1 MEITRDIQQ
10 VYDTDGPCRLRG
22 VWAGSGP
29 EAFGLWKVAFGA
41 AVAAML
47 LGSAVVT
54 LWRLRAADVPPSAS
68 PSAPTGIPVTAGT
81 VVVADVP
88 VVLRGLG
95 TVQAYNTVAVKSRVD
110 GQIVS
115 VDFEEGQEVKE
126 GAVLFQI
133 DPRPYQAALDQAT
146 ANLEKDQ
153 ATLANAQLNFNR
165 DAKLIESRLAI
176 SQQQYDTDKATVA
189 ADQAALDSDKA
200 QVEAARLN
208 LSYCTITSP
217 IDGRLGARLVDKG
230 NLVHGAGTTTLVN
243 ITQIKP
249 IFVSFTLPQNTLD
262 EVRRR
267 QDKGPLAVDAVAA
280 DNGTIL
286 AEGKLTLVDNMV
298 DATTGTIHLKA
309 RFDNDD
315 ERLWPGEFV
324 NVRVV
329 LSVRRQVP
337 TVPEQTVLE
346 GANGRFVYVIR
357 PDDTVERRVVE
368 IAAVQDGKAVV
379 AKGLEPGERVV
390 VDGQYRLNNGAKIT
404 ILPAGKTAASG

>member
-1 MEITRDIQQ
+1 M
-10 VYDTDGPCRLRG
+10 V
-22 VWAGSGP
+22 
-29 EAFGLWKVAFGA
+29 
-41 AVAAML
+41 
-47 LGSAVVT
+47 
-54 LWRLRAADVPPSAS
+54 WRLRAADAVPPPAS
-68 PSAPTGIPVTAGT
+68 PTALQGIPVTAGT
-81 VVVADVP
+81 VVAADVP

-95 TVQAYNTVAVKSRVD
+95 TVQAFNMVAVKSRVD
-110 GQIVS
+110 GQIVR
-115 VDFEEGQEVKE
+115 VDFKEGEEVKE

-133 DPRPYQAALDQAT
+133 DPRPYQAALDQAV
-146 ANLEKDQ
+146 ANTEKDQ

-165 DAKLIESRLAI
+165 DAKLIDSHLAI

-230 NLVHGAGTTTLVN
+230 NLVHGTGNITLVN

-262 EVRRR
+262 EVRSQQDRR
-267 QDKGPLAVDAVAA
+267 PLAVDAVAG
-280 DNGTIL
+280 DNKTTL
-286 AEGKLTLVDNMV
+286 AEGTLTLVDNMV
-298 DATTGTIHLKA
+298 DPSTGTIHLKA
-309 RFDNDD
+309 QFDNQN

-329 LSVRRQVP
+329 LSVRQQAP

-346 GANGRFVYVIR
+346 GADGRFVYIIK

-368 IAAVQDGKAVV
+368 VAAVQDGKAVIT
-379 AKGLEPGERVV
+379 KGLEPGERVV
-390 VDGQYRLNNGAKIT
+390 VDGQYRLNNGARIRS
-404 ILPAGKTAASG
+404 PASPQSGREQLNDARQ